1 MRLRAIWLGLAVA
14 VSGCDGERGAT
25 AGEAAVEKPATAE
38 APPISSRSVRLAVPR
53 VLGGAVARWPAETL
67 PTPGHEAEV
76 SPPIAGV
83 VRAVRVA
90 PGDHVEP
97 GAAVILLRSPERAT
111 AHATERAARRSLELL
126 RRRLAVVTRQ
136 ERQGLALAEAR
147 FALERAVLEHEAEQH
162 RARALLLA
170 TTGPA
175 CSDAPPA
182 DATAGEL
189 WLCAPQR
196 GVVAK
201 LGVRVGA
208 AVDPAGA
215 PLVTLVGTAK
225 GRVALHRIGPR
236 PTGVS
241 LWWEAGE
248 QTLRLDPRPIGS
260 WFDAASGATVEVHLP
275 AAATELEAGMRGAVV
290 ARLAADA
297 GVFAVP
303 RTAVAQRGGRL
314 VVARASPQE
323 EPDWVAVTVVGGD
336 TGETWIR
343 PALGATLR
351 ADDAILAVAPGL
363 SGGGE
368 E

>member
-1 MRLRAIWLGLAVA
+1 MRLRAIWLGLAMA

-25 AGEAAVEKPATAE
+25 AEAAVEKPATAE
-38 APPISSRSVRLAVPR
+38 VPPISSRSVRLAAPR

-67 PTPGHEAEV
+67 TTPGHEAEV

-90 PGDHVEP
+90 PGDRVEA
-97 GAAVILLRSPERAT
+97 GAAVVLLRSPERAT
-111 AHATERAARRSLELL
+111 AHATERAARRTLDLL
-126 RRRLAVVTRQ
+126 RRRLALVTRQ

-175 CSDAPPA
+175 CSDALPA
-182 DATAGEL
+182 DAAAGEL
-189 WLCAPQR
+189 WLCAPQA

-201 LGVRVGA
+201 LGVRIGA
-208 AVDPAGA
+208 SVDPAGA
-215 PLVTLVGTAK
+215 PLVTFVGTAT
-225 GRVALHRIGPR
+225 GRVALRRIGPR
-236 PTGVS
+236 PSGVS
-241 LWWEAGE
+241 LWWETADV
-248 QTLRLDPRPIGS
+248 TLRLDPRPVGG

-275 AAATELEAGMRGAVV
+275 AAVTELEAGMRGTVV

-297 GVFAVP
+297 GAFAVP
-303 RTAVAQRGGRL
+303 RTAVAQRNGRL
-314 VVARASPQE
+314 VVARAAGQG
-323 EPDWVAVTVVGGD
+323 EPDWVAVSVLGGD
-336 TGETWIR
+336 NAETWVR
-343 PALGATLR
+343 AAPGATLR
-351 ADDAILAVAPGL
+351 AEDAILAVAPGL
-363 SGGGE
+363 GGGE